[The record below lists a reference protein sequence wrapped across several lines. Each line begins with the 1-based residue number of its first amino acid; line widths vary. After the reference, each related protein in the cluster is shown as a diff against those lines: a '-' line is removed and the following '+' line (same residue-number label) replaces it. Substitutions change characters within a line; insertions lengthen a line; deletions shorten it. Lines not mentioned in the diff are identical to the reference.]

1 MGNALGVYE
10 SRYGVKK
17 AKSLFLREIFL
28 EKSMKIYFTNGE
40 PSRGMLN

>member
-10 SRYGVKK
+10 SRHGVKK

-28 EKSMKIYFTNGE
+28 
-40 PSRGMLN
+40 PSELARLQ